1 MRLIEPLREK
11 SREANGNAA
20 PPEGVVLTDAERNL
34 VITCAD
40 WFLGRFRTTFV
51 SQVQAEF
58 PTLQQLREIVQLES
72 QIQQLIR
79 CLTEDDDTS
88 PLRGGRWNGLIKRIL
103 LTYRMEKA
111 TELQQLR
118 EKTSHLEI
126 LERLDEAIR
135 PLDELAARPW
145 FRQAVPYPVPQLAD
159 YLDLE
164 RIECQLGKTH
174 RLSEREYDEKFHIL
188 QAPSL
193 FLPDL
198 RYYREKCALRGLPV
212 AVAFLDIDE
221 FKTRFNSR
229 HGETR
234 VDRNVLPRFMRALE
248 AHVAFHG
255 HAYRQ
260 GGDEYLLLV
269 PGVSPELAV
278 VFLDELRRKLGALA
292 YPEVEEKTTVSIGL
306 CVADADC
313 PLTDREL
320 RDRANV
326 AEAFAKR
333 AGRNCIATYRGNQLL
348 AADLYVAASGS
359 GHGPGE

>member
-1 MRLIEPLREK
+1 MRLIEPMRDK
-11 SREANGNAA
+11 GREANGSAA
-20 PPEGVVLTDAERNL
+20 PAEAIALSDSERNL

-51 SQVQAEF
+51 AQVQAEF
-58 PTLQQLREIVQLES
+58 PSLQQLREIIQLET

-88 PLRGGRWNGLIKRIL
+88 PLRGGRWNPLIKRIL
-103 LTYRMEKA
+103 LTYRMEQA
-111 TELQQLR
+111 TELQRLR

-135 PLDELAARPW
+135 PLDELASRPW
-145 FRQAVPYPVPQLAD
+145 FRQAVPYAVPQLAD

-164 RIECQLGKTH
+164 RIERQLDQTH
-174 RLSEREYDEKFHIL
+174 KLPAREYDEKFHIL

-212 AVAFLDIDE
+212 AVAFLDIDD

-248 AHVAFHG
+248 AHVSFHG

-269 PGVSPELAV
+269 PGLSPDLAV
-278 VFLDELRRKLGALA
+278 VFLDELRRKLGALT
-292 YPEVEEKTTVSIGL
+292 YPEVEERTTVSIGL
-306 CVADADC
+306 CVADSDC

-326 AEAFAKR
+326 AEGFAKR
-333 AGRNCIATYRGNQLL
+333 EGRNCIATYRGNQLL
-348 AADLYVAASGS
+348 PADLYVAASGGS
-359 GHGPGE
+359 NGPGQ